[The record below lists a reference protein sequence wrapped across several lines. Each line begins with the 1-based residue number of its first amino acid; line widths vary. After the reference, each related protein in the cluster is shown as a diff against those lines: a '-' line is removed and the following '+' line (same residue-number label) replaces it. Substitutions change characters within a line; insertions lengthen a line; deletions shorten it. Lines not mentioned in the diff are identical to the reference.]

1 MQSRSKRLCTLAA
14 FMLATGIG
22 LQAQISKTVS
32 VNLENSDLKTLFQ
45 TLQKQTGCV
54 FSYSDDI
61 LNQGGTVSIKMQ
73 APASKVLSTVLNS
86 KNLSFKQVSDKS
98 ILIVPGKAQ
107 SEAKVETK
115 AEAVSGKKSVTGV
128 VLDQAGEPCIGATV
142 FVQGTKLGASTD
154 LDGKFSLAGIKNGAV
169 VKVTYV
175 GCKPYIF
182 KVGNDTEYICKLEEE
197 NQKLDELVVIGY
209 GVAKKRDVS
218 TAISQIKGDE
228 LANRPNADF
237 RQSMAGKMPGVSVMQ
252 TSGNPEGD
260 NLMVRVRGVG
270 SITAGNEPLYIVDG
284 VPMENGI
291 SNLNPNDIESLEV
304 LKDASAAA
312 IYGSRGSNGVIIIT
326 TRKGKTERAKVSY
339 DGYFAWDK
347 VSKKIALMNAYENAL
362 IIKEAHDGAYYDLHP
377 GGTDPNGKRPESY
390 SNWPV
395 EIDPYLAGVQG
406 LTDTDW
412 QDAIFR
418 TGQGMNHNLAV
429 SGKTATTNYFI
440 SGSFLHKDGII
451 INSDTEKY
459 NFRVNLDGHV
469 DRLKFGVN
477 MAPSYQYSNKVNADG
492 PYSDGGVVQSAL
504 AMHPMFPVYNADG
517 TFNFQ
522 GNGYFR
528 VGTFDYQ
535 HNEILNPVALATLNK
550 DKVSKFTF
558 VGRAYMGLD
567 LGKGFQ
573 IQTSLGGNFYGAN
586 ERKYRPS
593 ELPKLGKSYYL
604 SPSNPIAE
612 SSNRTFYNWLWE
624 NQLTYNRTFGEHS
637 LNGVLVQSV
646 QKETATKLWVTATD
660 FPNDYIQTISGGTV
674 SSGTDATEQWS
685 LASYIARAQY
695 NYSGKYM
702 LSAALRADGSS
713 RFGKNNRWGYFPSA
727 SAAWR
732 FSGENFMENLGWTW
746 FNDGKLRASYG
757 KTGNFNIG
765 NYQHLSTMSSDDYI
779 LGSGS
784 GTLNAGY
791 KPDGI
796 ANDDLTW
803 EKTSMVNFGI
813 DLAAF
818 NGYIRGSVEYYTADT
833 NDMLL
838 NVPVPRPTG
847 YQNTLLNIGQ
857 VNNRGWEVSL
867 SSTHSYSNG
876 FNYSFSANWAKNT
889 NEVKKLGANDT
900 PIITTVTGVDHAYYI
915 TQVGGAIGSY
925 YLLVKDGIFKNEDEL
940 RSYPHFADTKP
951 GDFRFVDVDGDGVLD
966 IEKDRTVVGNYMPDF
981 TYGINGSIGYK
992 GIDVAFAFQGVYGSE
1007 ILNLTRRY
1015 LDNMQGNQNGTKLQ
1029 LDRWQSAENPGSGE
1043 VNRAN
1048 RKQSGYNARTSTW
1061 VIEDGS
1067 YFRLQNLAIGYTLP
1081 SKLTRKVFIDKCRF
1095 YVSANNLYTW
1105 TKYSGYNPECSN
1117 SSNALTPGIDYGT
1130 YPLART
1136 LMFGVNITTF

>member
-61 LNQGGTVSIKMQ
+61 LNQGGPVSLKMQ
-73 APASKVLSTVLNS
+73 APASKILSTVLGS

-107 SEAKVETK
+107 AEAKVETK
-115 AEAVSGKKSVTGV
+115 AEVVSGKKSVTGV

-284 VPMENGI
+284 VPMENGLNSI
-291 SNLNPNDIESLEV
+291 NPNDIESLEV

-312 IYGSRGSNGVIIIT
+312 IYGSRGSNGVVIIT
-326 TRKGKTERAKVSY
+326 TKKGKTEKARVSY
-339 DGYFAWDK
+339 DGYMAFDK
-347 VSKKIALMNAYENAL
+347 VSKKVDLMNAYENAL

-418 TGQGMNHNLAV
+418 TAMAQSHNV
-429 SGKTATTNYFI
+429 SISGKTASTNYFI
-440 SGSFLHKDGII
+440 SGGYMNKEGII
-451 INSDTEKY
+451 INSDVQKY
-459 NFRVNLDGHV
+459 NFRVNLDGKY
-469 DRLKFGVN
+469 DRFKFGVN
-477 MAPSYQYSNKVNADG
+477 MTPSITFSNKVNADG
-492 PYSDGGVVQSAL
+492 PITDGGIVQSAL

-517 TFNFQ
+517 SFNFD
-522 GNGYFR
+522 GNGYLR
-528 VGTFDYQ
+528 VNGLDYQ
-535 HNEILNPVALATLNK
+535 HNEVLNPVAIATLMK
-550 DKVSKFTF
+550 DRLTRFNF
-558 VGRAYMGLD
+558 VGRAFAGFD
-567 LGKGFQ
+567 LGRGFE
-573 IQTSLGGNFYGAN
+573 IQSSLGGNYFSAN

-593 ELPKLGKSYYL
+593 SLPLRGKAYYGL
-604 SPSNPIAE
+604 ESNPVAE
-612 SSNRTFYNWLWE
+612 SSNKSLYNWLWE

-637 LNGVLVQSV
+637 ISAVAVQSI
-646 QKETATKLWVTATD
+646 QKESQSYLWASATD
-660 FPNDYIQTISGGTV
+660 FPNDYIQTLTGGTV
-674 SSGTDATEQWS
+674 NKGTDGTDEWA

-695 NYSGKYM
+695 NYAGKYM
-702 LSAALRADGSS
+702 LSAALRADGCS

-732 FSGENFMENLGWTW
+732 YTGEKFMENLGWTW
-746 FNDGKLRASYG
+746 FDDGKLRASYG

-765 NYQHLSTMSSDDYI
+765 NYQHLSTMSSEDYVI
-779 LGSGS
+779 GNSLA
-784 GTLNAGY
+784 AGY

-796 ANDDLTW
+796 DNPDLTW
-803 EKTSMVNFGI
+803 EKTDMVNFGA
-813 DLAAF
+813 DFSFL
-818 NGYIRGSVEYYTADT
+818 NGYLRASVEYYTANT

-838 NVPVPRPTG
+838 SVPVPRPTG
-847 YQNTLLNIGQ
+847 YQTTLMNIGK
-857 VNNRGWEVSL
+857 VNNRGWELSL
-867 SSTHSYSNG
+867 SSTHSYANG
-876 FNYSFSANWAKNT
+876 LTYSIGANWAKNT
-889 NEVKKLGANDT
+889 NEVIKLGANDT
-900 PIITTVTGVDHAYYI
+900 PIITYAGVNHAYYI
-915 TQVGGAIGSY
+915 TQVGGSVGSY
-925 YLLVKDGIFKNEDEL
+925 YLLVKDGIFKNEDEI
-940 RSYPHFADTKP
+940 RSYPHFDNTKP

-966 IEKDRTVVGNYMPDF
+966 VEKDRTVVGNYMPDF
-981 TYGINGSIGYK
+981 TYGFNGSLGYK
-992 GIDVAFAFQGVYGSE
+992 GFDLSIAFQGVYGNE
-1007 ILNLTRRY
+1007 IMNLSRRY
-1015 LDNMQGNQNGTKLQ
+1015 LDNMEGSANGTRIQ

-1048 RKQSGYNARTSTW
+1048 RKQSGNNARTSTW
-1061 VIEDGS
+1061 HLDDGS
-1067 YFRLQNLAIGYTLP
+1067 YLRLQNLAIGYTLP
-1081 SKLTRKVFIDKCRF
+1081 STITRKAYIDKCRI

-1105 TKYSGYNPECSN
+1105 TKYAGYNPEVSN
-1117 SSNALTPGIDYGT
+1117 NANPLTPGLDYGS

-1136 LMFGVNITTF
+1136 IMIGVNITTF